1 MVQLPQD
8 YYTARANIFPDA
20 KVDTLIRQHDSSPR
34 FVYGPLILP
43 TVLKYYTD
51 SPKTYPTEKYMT
63 KTATLHGYELYQI
76 GEKILPVIARSPSPN
91 AVVKG
96 MLVFN
101 LEDSKRNDISELELD
116 LKHLEAVQV
125 KIECTAVRKPTRFVD
140 AGTFVWSGSV
150 DGLIRM
156 YSTSWDP
163 TSFVNSAFYRTIQ
176 QSVYRSAK
184 DTGDS

>member
-1 MVQLPQD
+1 MAQLPQD

-20 KVDTLIRQHDSSPR
+20 KVDNLIRQHDSSPR

-51 SPKTYPTEKYMT
+51 SPKTYPMEKYMT
-63 KTATLHGYELYQI
+63 KATLQGYELYQI
-76 GEKILPVIARSPSPN
+76 GEKRLPVIAGSPSPN

-101 LEDSKRNDISELELD
+101 LEDSKRNDISELELG
-116 LKHLEAVQV
+116 LKHLEAVQG
-125 KIECTAVRKPTRFVD
+125 KIECTAGRKPTRFVD

-156 YSTSWDP
+156 YSPSWDP
-163 TSFVNSAFYRTIQ
+163 TSFVNSAFYRNIQ

-184 DTGDS
+184 DTGES